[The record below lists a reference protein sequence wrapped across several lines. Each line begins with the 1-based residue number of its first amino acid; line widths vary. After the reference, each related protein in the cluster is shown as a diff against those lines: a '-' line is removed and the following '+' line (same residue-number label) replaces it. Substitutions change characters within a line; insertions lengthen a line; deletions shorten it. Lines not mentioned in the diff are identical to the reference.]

1 MKIRVSS
8 EWSVEERRGVI
19 RAIQSHCDELMR
31 ESSKLIDDSPEVS
44 ERRDELSA
52 TIYTLCELMEFVE
65 QESAEI
71 LERFRYRV
79 EAYVVDTSQ

>member
-19 RAIQSHCDELMR
+19 RAIQSHCDGLMR
-31 ESSKLIDDSPEVS
+31 EGGKLIEDGLEAS
-44 ERRDELSA
+44 ERHDVISA
-52 TIYTLCELMEFVE
+52 EVYALCELMEFVE
-65 QESAEI
+65 HESAEI
-71 LERFRYRV
+71 LERFRYRI

>member
-31 ESSKLIDDSPEVS
+31 ESGKRIDDSPEAS
-44 ERRDELSA
+44 ERHDVISA
-52 TIYTLCELMEFVE
+52 EIYALCELMEFVE
-65 QESAEI
+65 HESAEI

-79 EAYVVDTSQ
+79 EAYVVDPSQ